1 MKWHSFVNFHNRNIP
16 LPPKWKPAC
25 VPLVEHECSQSLYLE
40 VQKEIWCLSVCECLT
55 CRTVYRIQCREQKG
69 RNDYIHKPLGN
80 TQASD
85 AELRT
90 ISKGQLYLPSILYKV
105 MRVMYWF
112 LNFRILEQCGFWIFR
127 LSMLI
132 LYDMLPPKINE
143 SYRQPVLLGH
153 VVHWPND
160 TWVIT
165 TRLNTLR

>member
-1 MKWHSFVNFHNRNIP
+1 MKWHSFGKFHNRNIP

-25 VPLVEHECSQSLYLE
+25 VPQVEHECSQPLYLE
-40 VQKEIWCLSVCECLT
+40 VQKEIWGLSVCEWLT
-55 CRTVYRIQCREQKG
+55 CGTIYRIRCRG
-69 RNDYIHKPLGN
+69 RSDYIHKTLVY
-80 TQASD
+80 TQESD

-90 ISKGQLYLPSILYKV
+90 ISKGQLYLPSTLYEV

-112 LNFRILEQCGFWIFR
+112 LNFTILEQCGFWIFR

-132 LYDMLPPKINE
+132 LYDMLPPKITE

-153 VVHWPND
+153 VVHWPNN